1 MFGFDLFSLEK
12 SLQILVQLQ
21 HVKQNVVITIKGSF
35 APQAH
40 LHLKNASHLGY
51 KEKNLS
57 TSEKCSKIDVAA
69 TADAISS
76 SSTHVQRNT
85 SRVFHAKKKSNKKHA
100 QSTENR
106 TRH

>member
-35 APQAH
+35 ATQAH

-85 SRVFHAKKKSNKKHA
+85 SRVFYAKKSNKKHA